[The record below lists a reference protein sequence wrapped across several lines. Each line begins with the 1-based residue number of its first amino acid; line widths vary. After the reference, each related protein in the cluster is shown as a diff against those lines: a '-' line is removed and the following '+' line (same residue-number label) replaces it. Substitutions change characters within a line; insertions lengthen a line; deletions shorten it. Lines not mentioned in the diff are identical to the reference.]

1 MIPKVVIEIK
11 DGQVWEVYSDSAI
24 EYVIVDRQEPSPLTT
39 EKAMVI
45 DPLHSVYGESELGK
59 EISEGLKKINF

>member
-1 MIPKVVIEIK
+1 MMPPKVVIEIK

-24 EYVIVDRQEPSPLTT
+24 EYVIVDRQEPSLTS

-59 EISEGLKKINF
+59 EISEGLKKLNF